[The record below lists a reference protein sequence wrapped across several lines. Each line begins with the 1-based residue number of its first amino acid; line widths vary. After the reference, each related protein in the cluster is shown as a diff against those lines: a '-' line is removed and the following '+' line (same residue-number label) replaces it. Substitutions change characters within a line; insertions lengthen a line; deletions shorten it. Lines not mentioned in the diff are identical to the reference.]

1 MTTIHVGDCREV
13 MAEMEPESIDAI
25 VTDPPYELN
34 FMSKGWDRTGVAF
47 TPDTWREAYR
57 VLKPGGHLLA
67 FGGTRTVHRLA
78 CAIEDAGFEIRDQV
92 VWLYGSGFPKS
103 LDVSKAIDKVNGE
116 TDRLPKFTSW
126 MRTTGL
132 TAQQINDAT
141 GTFMG
146 SHYLTS
152 KSQPAIPTPELWTIL
167 RPLCGDVPAWVDQL
181 VERIAAEREVVGEQS
196 RQGKPPQFMWG
207 DEDGQSWD
215 ITAPATPDAERWQG
229 WGTALKPA
237 HEPVVV
243 ARKPLIGTVAANVLT
258 HGTGALNVDGCRIE
272 TNPDDALAMERA
284 NTPGSGRFNA
294 IRSEPGAMG
303 RSKAGQPMD
312 TTSGRWP
319 ANVVLDEEAAAM
331 LDAQSG
337 TEVSRFFLNVAPDL
351 PIDSGDEL
359 RFRYCAK
366 APQSERW
373 GILSCNCQTDK
384 LNAWENED
392 QNHNDRTDTT
402 SPPRDIY
409 GALSTAGCDLP
420 TLSSGNGDTGKFP
433 TDSKFIIETATNS
446 TIESKISN
454 SSRQPN
460 TNGFTAVVPE
470 PMTVNGSN
478 PAESADSTNRLP
490 SNTGTSVTRVGR
502 SMVDVGPVTSL
513 RSSSTN
519 VCERCGNPKQI
530 TSHPTQKPVALMR
543 WLIRLVTPPGGIV
556 LDPFLGSGTT
566 GIAAALEGV
575 RFVGI
580 EQSPEYAQIA
590 RRRIEHAA
598 IAPAEFIAASD
609 EPETTEAGGRNV
621 YGNGNGNGTG
631 YIVPRCAEHGASIPS
646 GSNTY
651 GCGCAKV
658 ILPPSQRPVRTQ
670 HGELQIALP
679 LFAAVAD

>member
-319 ANVVLDEEAAAM
+319 ANVVLDEDAAAM

-337 TEVSRFFLNVAPDL
+337 EMRSTKPGSFQRELTSKGYPGGGIGQRHAADHPAVDLVKPGYGDTGGASRFF
-351 PIDSGDEL
+351 
-359 RFRYCAK
+359 YCAK
-366 APQSERW
+366 ASRSEREA
-373 GILSCNCQTDK
+373 GLGG
-384 LNAWENED
+384 WELRAAGVGDERRGGSM
-392 QNHNDRTDTT
+392 HER
-402 SPPRDIY
+402 Y
-409 GALSTAGCDLP
+409 GD
-420 TLSSGNGDTGKFP
+420 GNGSGKTP
-433 TDSKFIIETATNS
+433 HRAN
-446 TIESKISN
+446 N
-454 SSRQPN
+454 
-460 TNGFTAVVPE
+460 
-470 PMTVNGSN
+470 
-478 PAESADSTNRLP
+478 
-490 SNTGTSVTRVGR
+490 
-502 SMVDVGPVTSL
+502 
-513 RSSSTN
+513 
-519 VCERCGNPKQI
+519 
-530 TSHPTQKPVALMR
+530 HPCVKPVALMR
-543 WLIRLVTPPGGIV
+543 WLVRLVTPEGGLV
-556 LDPFLGSGTT
+556 LDPFTGSGTT
-566 GIAAALEGV
+566 GIAAAMEGR
-575 RFVGI
+575 RFLGI
-580 EQSPEYAQIA
+580 EREAEYVEIA
-590 RRRIEHAA
+590 RARIAHHA
-598 IAPAEFIAASD
+598 P
-609 EPETTEAGGRNV
+609 TQTELG
-621 YGNGNGNGTG
+621 
-631 YIVPRCAEHGASIPS
+631 
-646 GSNTY
+646 
-651 GCGCAKV
+651 
-658 ILPPSQRPVRTQ
+658 
-670 HGELQIALP
+670 
-679 LFAAVAD
+679 VA